1 VLFGGLGNDT
11 LYGGADADSFHFG
24 RLEGSGTI
32 ADFNTAEDKIVLDDG
47 VSVTRTRVQDVN
59 RDGVKDLTLTLSWG
73 SSVTLLGVG
82 DATQVQFG
90 APDYYSDHQPGLG
103 GFLDDIGDIFDS
115 LYAGHQKLIDTGW
128 F

>member
-1 VLFGGLGNDT
+1 
-11 LYGGADADSFHFG
+11 
-24 RLEGSGTI
+24 
-32 ADFNTAEDKIVLDDG
+32 
-47 VSVTRTRVQDVN
+47 VTRTRVQDVN

-73 SSVTLLGVG
+73 SSVTLLGVS